1 MRGRARSTSRSCN
14 VDITRENV
22 TLVRNLYAAFSR
34 GDVVAL
40 LAAVS
45 PDVEWGEP
53 DNPFNPSAG
62 TRRGHAGVL
71 EWLRLGKDAEEILA
85 LEPQAFIAQGDQVV
99 VVGHTSCRVRRTGK
113 TYSTDFAHV
122 VTIAHGKVERFRE
135 FFDTFAAAEAFK
147 PDPRPASRRLRR
159 ALALSLVFAVAFLS
173 FFAFVQPWYARWG
186 ATDEEVIARL
196 PGDDIVPG
204 AVSEETRAIT
214 IHAPVERV
222 WPWLAQLGQDRGGF
236 YSYDALENLVGC
248 NMPTDDVLRPDR
260 QAWAIGN
267 RLWMYPPEA
276 AGGIG
281 FAVLRDY
288 VPDRA
293 LAFGTHVPGA
303 ADVDTGSWAFVLRPL
318 DKGTTRLL
326 VRSRVQTAAATTWL
340 GLIFD
345 RAVFSPMHFAM
356 ERRMMIGLKD
366 VAETGTRSRL
376 SNHVQVG
383 LWTVTLALLAIA
395 VVLVFARQFWGRA
408 LAVVCATAVLFEFLT
423 LRQPPLALGVLL
435 VGWLVLTLIDAP
447 EPGKFRGVAG
457 ILRPRST
464 GVR

>member
-1 MRGRARSTSRSCN
+1 MDT
-14 VDITRENV
+14 TRENV

-34 GDVVAL
+34 GDVATL
-40 LAAVS
+40 LDAVS

-62 TRRGHAGVL
+62 TRRGHAGVV

-85 LEPQAFIAQGDQVV
+85 LEPQAFIAQGDRAV
-99 VVGHTSCRVRRTGK
+99 VVGHTSCRVRRTRK
-113 TYSTDFAHV
+113 IYSTDFAHV

-159 ALALSLVFAVAFLS
+159 ALALSIVFGAAFLS

-196 PGDDIVPG
+196 PGDDIVQG
-204 AVSEETRAIT
+204 AVSEQTRAIT

-222 WPWLAQLGQDRGGF
+222 WPWLAQLGQNRGGF
-236 YSYDALENLVGC
+236 YSYDALENLVGSD
-248 NMPTDDVLRPDR
+248 MPTDDVLRADK
-260 QAWAIGN
+260 QAWAIGD

-276 AGGIG
+276 AEGIG

-303 ADVDTGSWAFVLRPL
+303 AAIDTGSWAFVLRPL
-318 DKGTTRLL
+318 DKDTTRLL
-326 VRSRVQTAAATTWL
+326 VRSRVQTTATATWL
-340 GLIFD
+340 EQTFD

-356 ERRMMIGLKD
+356 ERRMMIGLKEL
-366 VAETGTRSRL
+366 AETGTRSRL

-395 VVLVFARQFWGRA
+395 VVLVFVRQFWGRA
-408 LAVVCATAVLFEFLT
+408 LGVACATAALFAYLT
-423 LRQPPLALGVLL
+423 LRQPPLFFGVLL
-435 VGWLVLTLIDAP
+435 VSWLALNLIDGP
-447 EPGKFRGVAG
+447 QPGKSRGKAG
-457 ILRPRST
+457 ILRPGST
-464 GVR
+464 NVW

>member
-1 MRGRARSTSRSCN
+1 MDT
-14 VDITRENV
+14 TPENV

-34 GDVVAL
+34 GDVAAL
-40 LAAVS
+40 LGAVS

-85 LEPQAFIAQGDQVV
+85 LEPKTFIAQDDRVV
-99 VVGHTSCRVRRTGK
+99 VVGHTSCRVRRTAK
-113 TYSTDFAHV
+113 IYNTDFVHV

-147 PDPRPASRRLRR
+147 PDPGPASWRPRR
-159 ALALSLVFAVAFLS
+159 AVALLIVFALAFLS
-173 FFAFVQPWYARWG
+173 FFEFVQPWYARWG

-196 PGDDIVPG
+196 PGDEIVQG
-204 AVSEETRAIT
+204 AVSEQTRAIT

-222 WPWLAQLGQDRGGF
+222 WPWLAQLGQNRGGF

-248 NMPTDDVLRPDR
+248 DMPTEDVLRPDKH
-260 QAWAIGN
+260 AWAIGD

-288 VPDRA
+288 VPDRV
-293 LAFGTHVPGA
+293 LAFGTHIPGA
-303 ADVDTGSWAFVLRPL
+303 ADIDTGSWAFVLRPL
-318 DKGTTRLL
+318 DKDTTRLL
-326 VRSRVQTAAATTWL
+326 VRSRVQTTATTTWL
-340 GLIFD
+340 ERTFD

-383 LWTVTLALLAIA
+383 LWTVTLALLIVA
-395 VVLVFARQFWGRA
+395 VVLVFARRFWGRA
-408 LAVVCATAVLFEFLT
+408 LAVACAAVVLFAYLT
-423 LRQPPLALGVLL
+423 LRQPSLFFGVLL
-435 VGWLVLTLIDAP
+435 VGWLVLNLVDAP
-447 EPGKFRGVAG
+447 QPGKSRGKVG
-457 ILRPRST
+457 ILRPGST
-464 GVR
+464 NLW